1 MNTQEIIDGYH
12 AAEYKIAYIAKLSR
26 DYKLPKSTIIAE
38 LFKSGYKYEEIKRS
52 LKAEYAAA
60 EKKHQQWIEAGKP
73 ETLYS
78 EEPVEETKEPVRE
91 AKEPVKET
99 KEELEKLLKDN
110 IRLLNENETLWKENQ
125 DAKKAIE
132 VLRSDKNELT
142 KAIETQRLCIDRIE
156 TENAELKKQVEYP
169 ENVESVSCEECAND
183 AINDLTKAKN
193 EIDRLNT
200 DIETATQMF
209 LKERKKRKKL
219 EKALLKVV
227 MK

>member
-26 DYKLPKSTIIAE
+26 DYKIPKSTIIAE

-60 EKKHQQWIEAGKP
+60 EKKHQQWIETGRP

-78 EEPVEETKEPVRE
+78 EEPVQEEEPVKE
-91 AKEPVKET
+91 TKEPVKET

-125 DAKKAIE
+125 EAKKAIE
-132 VLRSDKNELT
+132 VLKSDKDELT

-156 TENAELKKQVEYP
+156 TENAELKKQVEYL

-200 DIETATQMF
+200 DIETTTQIF

-219 EKALLKVV
+219 EKAFLKVV